1 MSYKLKF
8 KEQALREWKKLAD
21 TTREFFKKKLMERLD
36 QPRVASSKLRG
47 MKNCYKIKLRQSGY
61 RLVYEVRDSELVVVV
76 IAVGKRERNAI
87 YKQVGKRL

>member
-61 RLVYEVRDSELVVVV
+61 RLVFEGRYSELVVVV
-76 IAVGKRERNAI
+76 IAVVKRDRNAI
-87 YKQVGKRL
+87 YKPVGKRL